1 MLKDFIKYRT
11 YLRKQSLS
19 VNEQYMMELLYEY
32 YNADYGYA
40 FPSFQTLMNAF
51 NTTSKNRVSKVIK
64 DLEEKGFITVDRANK
79 NNRYIIN
86 DLKSYLAQEQVVEP
100 KKDIQPQEPQQK
112 QPVVEL
118 VVDNT
123 KSLDEL
129 TEDVVEEIGVHSVE
143 LPLDCAIIVLQS
155 VQDIMTQDINKTTI
169 KAVLQSK
176 LSSIAEIVEI
186 IERAKANGK
195 TNKSISNNYV
205 LKVIDDYKNKQN
217 TRVLEVI

>member
-118 VVDNT
+118 VADKI
-123 KSLDEL
+123 KSLNEL
-129 TEDVVEEIGVHSVE
+129 TEDVLEEIGEHTVE

-176 LSSIAEIVEI
+176 LSSITEIVEI

>member
-86 DLKSYLAQEQVVEP
+86 DLKSYLKQEQVVET
-100 KKDIQPQEPQQK
+100 KNDIQPQEPQQK

-118 VVDNT
+118 VADKI
-123 KSLDEL
+123 KSLNEL
-129 TEDVVEEIGVHSVE
+129 TEDVLEEIGEHTVE

-176 LSSIAEIVEI
+176 LSSITEIVSI

-195 TNKSISNNYV
+195 PNKSISNNYV
-205 LKVIDDYKNKQN
+205 LKVIDDYKNKQSTN
-217 TRVLEVI
+217 VLEAV

>member
-86 DLKSYLAQEQVVEP
+86 DLKSYL
-100 KKDIQPQEPQQK
+100 
-112 QPVVEL
+112 
-118 VVDNT
+118 
-123 KSLDEL
+123 
-129 TEDVVEEIGVHSVE
+129 
-143 LPLDCAIIVLQS
+143 
-155 VQDIMTQDINKTTI
+155 
-169 KAVLQSK
+169 
-176 LSSIAEIVEI
+176 
-186 IERAKANGK
+186 
-195 TNKSISNNYV
+195 
-205 LKVIDDYKNKQN
+205 
-217 TRVLEVI
+217 